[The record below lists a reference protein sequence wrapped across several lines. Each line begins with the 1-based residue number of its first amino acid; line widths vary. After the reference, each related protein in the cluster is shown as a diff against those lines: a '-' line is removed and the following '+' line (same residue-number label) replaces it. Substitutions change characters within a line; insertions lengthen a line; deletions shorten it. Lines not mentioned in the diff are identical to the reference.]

1 MCTAPRAVGL
11 WILQRPALVDAG
23 DEPNQSLADPKEP
36 LVVGQGQG
44 LPWDPRD
51 FVCQIEPF

>member
-1 MCTAPRAVGL
+1 M
-11 WILQRPALVDAG
+11 DAG
-23 DEPNQSLADPKEP
+23 DEPNKSLADPKEP
-36 LVVGQGQG
+36 LVVGQGQV